1 MVILSG
7 LAGQWLTGD
16 WAVTER
22 HALPALGFAIP
33 RTSQNENLSQHRYRS
48 MKETREA
55 QKPASAGGPVQ
66 DLAPGRPNQP
76 APMRRSEKDSGW
88 VRLPTVEETVVA
100 MIIAIFLT
108 GFPWLHPGYR
118 FLSLAITTGF
128 TAIALYGLGL
138 QFGQAGIMSVGHAAF
153 MGIGAY
159 TAGILA
165 GKLGIGFWG
174 ALPFSIIFSALFAG
188 LIGLPSLRVS
198 GQHYIIITFCFC
210 ALLNIAFT
218 NGGSFTGGAT
228 GLDVGSIDPVFGIN
242 FDRLFNA
249 YYLVAV
255 ALLLCLLITYLLVNS
270 SYGRTLRA
278 LRENETLARS
288 VGINANVYKISALM
302 VSGAFAGVAGILQA
316 YYLRHISPTLYGPFP
331 SLYLALMVML
341 GGSRLLY
348 GPLIGAIIVSF
359 LPEIMHL
366 DPIDSRIAYGVCLLV
381 VILLLPGGV
390 SAGLLNI
397 YRRLCSRR

>member
-1 MVILSG
+1 
-7 LAGQWLTGD
+7 
-16 WAVTER
+16 
-22 HALPALGFAIP
+22 
-33 RTSQNENLSQHRYRS
+33 
-48 MKETREA
+48 MKEVRE
-55 QKPASAGGPVQ
+55 KPVSTGEPAKE
-66 DLAPGRPNQP
+66 LAPERPTQP
-76 APMRRSEKDSGW
+76 VPPRDPARDSGW
-88 VRLPTVEETVVA
+88 VRLPSAEEIVA
-100 MIIAIFLT
+100 AIILMAFLV

-138 QFGQAGIMSVGHAAF
+138 QFGQTGIMSVGHAAF

-165 GKLGIGFWG
+165 TKLGVGFWA
-174 ALPFSIIFSALFAG
+174 ALPFSVLFSALFAA

-210 ALLNIAFT
+210 ALLNVAFT
-218 NGGSFTGGAT
+218 NGGTFTGGAT

-242 FDRLFNA
+242 FDRLLNA
-249 YYLVAV
+249 YYLVV
-255 ALLLCLLITYLLVNS
+255 LLLLLCLLGTYLMVNS
-270 SYGRTLRA
+270 AYGRTLRA
-278 LRENETLARS
+278 VRENEPLARA
-288 VGINANVYKISALM
+288 VGINANLHKIGVLA
-302 VSGAFAGVAGILQA
+302 VSGAFAGLAGILQA

-359 LPEIMHL
+359 LPEVMHL
-366 DPIDSRIAYGVCLLV
+366 DPIDSRIAYGVCLLL

-390 SAGLLNI
+390 SAGLLSI
-397 YRRLCSRR
+397 YRRLWPKQPR

>member
-1 MVILSG
+1 
-7 LAGQWLTGD
+7 
-16 WAVTER
+16 
-22 HALPALGFAIP
+22 
-33 RTSQNENLSQHRYRS
+33 
-48 MKETREA
+48 MKEVGE
-55 QKPASAGGPVQ
+55 KPASAGEPTR
-66 DLAPGRPNQP
+66 DIAPDPLTQP
-76 APMRRSEKDSGW
+76 ASVRSSRREFGW
-88 VRLPTVEETVVA
+88 LRLPSGEEIVVA
-100 MIIAIFLT
+100 IILTIFLI

-174 ALPFSIIFSALFAG
+174 ALPFSVLFSALFAG

-242 FDRLFNA
+242 FDRLLNA
-249 YYLVAV
+249 YYLIVV
-255 ALLLCLLITYLLVNS
+255 ALFLCLLITYLLVNS
-270 SYGRTLRA
+270 SYGLTLRPVC
-278 LRENETLARS
+278 EHDVLARA
-288 VGINANVYKISALM
+288 VGINANVQKISVLM
-302 VSGAFAGVAGILQA
+302 VSGAFAAVAGILQA
-316 YYLRHISPTLYGPFP
+316 YTLRHISRTLYGPFP

-359 LPEIMHL
+359 LPAVMHL
-366 DPIDSRIAYGVCLLV
+366 DPIHSRIAYGVCLLV
-381 VILLLPGGV
+381 VILILPGGV

-397 YRRLCSRR
+397 YRRMLSHRR

>member
-1 MVILSG
+1 MDNKWPIDARLSHRPSAIG
-7 LAGQWLTGD
+7 YRLSAIRPATGWL
-16 WAVTER
+16 
-22 HALPALGFAIP
+22 
-33 RTSQNENLSQHRYRS
+33 
-48 MKETREA
+48 
-55 QKPASAGGPVQ
+55 
-66 DLAPGRPNQP
+66 
-76 APMRRSEKDSGW
+76 
-88 VRLPTVEETVVA
+88 RLPSREEIVAAVVLT
-100 MIIAIFLT
+100 IFLAS
-108 GFPWLHPGYR
+108 FPWLHPGYR

-165 GKLGIGFWG
+165 TKLGVGFWA
-174 ALPFSIIFSALFAG
+174 ALPFSVLFSALFAA

-210 ALLNIAFT
+210 ALLNVALT
-218 NGGSFTGGAT
+218 NGGTFTGGAT

-242 FDRLFNA
+242 FDRLLNA
-249 YYLVAV
+249 YYLVV
-255 ALLLCLLITYLLVNS
+255 LLLLFCLLGTYLMVNS
-270 SYGRTLRA
+270 AYGRTLRA
-278 LRENETLARS
+278 IRENESLARA
-288 VGINANVYKISALM
+288 VGINANFHKIGALA
-302 VSGAFAGVAGILQA
+302 VSGAFAGLAGILQA

-359 LPEIMHL
+359 LPEVMHL
-366 DPIDSRIAYGVCLLV
+366 DPIDSRIAYGVCLLL

-390 SAGLLNI
+390 SAGLLSI
-397 YRRLCSRR
+397 YRRLWPKRPR

>member
-1 MVILSG
+1 
-7 LAGQWLTGD
+7 
-16 WAVTER
+16 
-22 HALPALGFAIP
+22 
-33 RTSQNENLSQHRYRS
+33 
-48 MKETREA
+48 MKEVRE
-55 QKPASAGGPVQ
+55 KTLSAGEPRR
-66 DLAPGRPNQP
+66 DRAPGRPTQKRP
-76 APMRRSEKDSGW
+76 VRASSGDSGW
-88 VRLPTVEETVVA
+88 VRLPSGAESIVA
-100 MIIAIFLT
+100 IILIIFLI

-153 MGIGAY
+153 MGVGAY

-174 ALPFSIIFSALFAG
+174 ALPFSILFSALFAG

-218 NGGSFTGGAT
+218 NGGWFTGGAT

-249 YYLVAV
+249 YYLVV
-255 ALLLCLLITYLLVNS
+255 LALLFCLLVTYLLVNS

-278 LRENETLARS
+278 LRENEALARS

-341 GGSRLLY
+341 GGARLLY

-390 SAGLLNI
+390 SAGLLDI
-397 YRRLCSRR
+397 YKRLLSHRWR

>member
-1 MVILSG
+1 MKDVREKPG
-7 LAGQWLTGD
+7 APG
-16 WAVTER
+16 
-22 HALPALGFAIP
+22 
-33 RTSQNENLSQHRYRS
+33 TS
-48 MKETREA
+48 A
-55 QKPASAGGPVQ
+55 QKASNRPAAARISVKDQFGG
-66 DLAPGRPNQP
+66 
-76 APMRRSEKDSGW
+76 
-88 VRLPTVEETVVA
+88 VRLPSGAEIVVA
-100 MIIAIFLT
+100 IFAVGFLI

-165 GKLGIGFWG
+165 GKLGFGFWA
-174 ALPFSIIFSALFAG
+174 ALPFSVLFSALFAG

-210 ALLNIAFT
+210 ALLNIALT

-228 GLDVGSIDPVFGIN
+228 GLDVGSIDPIFGIN

-249 YYLVAV
+249 YYLVIAL
-255 ALLLCLLITYLLVNS
+255 LLLCLVVTYLMVNS

-278 LRENETLARS
+278 IRENEPLARA
-288 VGINANVYKISALM
+288 VGINANRHKIGVLM

-366 DPIDSRIAYGVCLLV
+366 DPIDSRIAYGVCLLL

-390 SAGLLNI
+390 SAGLLQI
-397 YRRLCSRR
+397 YRRLWPKRPH

>member
-1 MVILSG
+1 MKEI
-7 LAGQWLTGD
+7 
-16 WAVTER
+16 
-22 HALPALGFAIP
+22 H
-33 RTSQNENLSQHRYRS
+33 ENL
-48 MKETREA
+48 
-55 QKPASAGGPVQ
+55 AS
-66 DLAPGRPNQP
+66 PGQP
-76 APMRRSEKDSGW
+76 AEDIGMKRPTSSTTVRNSAKEHSGW
-88 VRLPTVEETVVA
+88 VRLPSGAEIVVGVA
-100 MIIAIFLT
+100 VVVFLI

-118 FLSLAITTGF
+118 FLSLGITTGF

-153 MGIGAY
+153 MGVGAY

-165 GKLGIGFWG
+165 GKLGLGFWP
-174 ALPFSIIFSALFAG
+174 ALPFSILFSAVFAG

-210 ALLNIAFT
+210 ALLNIALT
-218 NGGSFTGGAT
+218 NGGTFTGGAT

-242 FDRLFNA
+242 FDRLLNA
-249 YYLVAV
+249 YYLIVV
-255 ALLLCLLITYLLVNS
+255 ALLLCLLVTYLIVHS
-270 SYGRTLRA
+270 AYGRTLRA
-278 LRENETLARS
+278 IRENEPLARA
-288 VGINANVYKISALM
+288 VGINANLHKIGVLM
-302 VSGAFAGVAGILQA
+302 VSGAFAGFAGVLQA

-366 DPIDSRIAYGVCLLV
+366 DPIDSRIAYGVCLLL

-390 SAGLLNI
+390 SAGLLGV
-397 YRRLCSRR
+397 YQRLLSKRRQ